1 MEDQNKLI
9 EKLVTLEK
17 NYKLLIQ
24 ERDKMKMRM
33 IRILARKGKSE
44 LT

>member
-33 IRILARKGKSE
+33 IRILARKGKGE